1 MQNSVLETQNSAE
14 RIKQLVEREG
24 KAARNLVTWS
34 VPVADAASKEARGG
48 NAQRHDDRP
57 PVATGSRHS
66 NSRFSERRRD
76 KKGKLKGRSS
86 AQNFPP
92 LAAKVSRVTVSD
104 VGSSHDVDLHTSL
117 SEREEICKY
126 YSSKTQRQSRSSKS
140 PSRLNLHARYWSY
153 LFDNLHRAV
162 DEIYK
167 TCEVDESTVE
177 CQVCYSVLVSVF
189 HWFYFFLQKAFQI
202 LFC

>member
-1 MQNSVLETQNSAE
+1 MQSLDTQTSAE
-14 RIKQLVEREG
+14 RIKLLVEREG

-34 VPVADAASKEARGG
+34 VPVADSSGG
-48 NAQRHDDRP
+48 EKPAGSGG
-57 PVATGSRHS
+57 TGGGSHG
-66 NSRFSERRRD
+66 NSRYANARRRD
-76 KKGKLKGRSS
+76 KRGKDFRRKDSRG
-86 AQNFPP
+86 NYVP
-92 LAAKVSRVTVSD
+92 LATQVNR
-104 VGSSHDVDLHTSL
+104 GSAGPGEVDSPTPLRQ
-117 SEREEICKY
+117 REEICKY

-177 CQVCYSVLVSVF
+177 CQV
-189 HWFYFFLQKAFQI
+189 YFCSLK
-202 LFC
+202 